1 MSKQE
6 SYGTLCSR
14 LGVEFLCPHCSSA
27 HIIKSGKTSTGK
39 QRYSC
44 KHCHK
49 RFITNYTYNAYR
61 TDTNCKII
69 QFTKEG
75 LGIRSTARVLAI
87 SATTLLKRILLI
99 ASKIEQPPIATGK
112 TYEVDEMRI
121 FIGKKSRLRWLVYA
135 LDRESKEVVAF
146 NIGRRTNRTLSVVL
160 KSLFLSKAKTI
171 YTDKF
176 KNYRYL
182 IQHKIHRTV
191 FRSTNH
197 IERKNLTLRTH
208 LKRLNRKTLCYTRSL
223 MVLFAVVRVYLWA
236 SLLLLHQ
243 ML

>member
-99 ASKIEQPPIATGK
+99 ASKIEQPPITKGK

-135 LDRESKEVVAF
+135 LDRKSKEVVAF

-160 KSLFLSKAKTI
+160 KSLFLSKATTI
-171 YTDKF
+171 YTDKL
-176 KNYRYL
+176 KNYGYL
-182 IQHKIHRTV
+182 IQRKIHRTV

-197 IERKNLTLRTH
+197 IERKHLTLRTH
-208 LKRLNRKTLCYTRSL
+208 LKRLNRKTLCYT
-223 MVLFAVVRVYLWA
+223 
-236 SLLLLHQ
+236 
-243 ML
+243 